1 MKITESSSLSEL
13 LSAVTDFFESNDYVG
28 YFELAEEEIIDISD
42 LIGDTFQEPFEVEAG
57 GTLTFKNSNDGGFQ
71 IPVPSEEEYIVS
83 LAEVGGVTE

>member
-13 LSAVTDFFESNDYVG
+13 RSAVTDFFESNDYVG

-57 GTLTFKNSNDGGFQ
+57 GTLTFKNSNGDGFR
-71 IPVPSEEEYIVS
+71 IPVSNAEEYIVKLS
-83 LAEVGGVTE
+83 EVAE